1 MVKVT
6 VVNQTGIITF
16 NRPDK
21 RNALNPVLVVAIKD
35 ALTEFSLDS
44 NIKSVILT
52 GEGKA
57 FCAGADMEYL
67 LELKKNTLTDNRKD
81 SKNLADLFL
90 VISEFPK
97 PVIAA
102 VNGPAIAGGCGLAS
116 VCDIVVAHKNYAKF
130 GYSETR
136 IGFIPAIV
144 SIFIIKRIG
153 EGKARQLLLS
163 AEIIDADKAYAI
175 GLADYLSDD
184 PLKTAIEMAIRLN
197 ENSVSSLMLTRQMIH
212 NISSM
217 GVKEAVDYCVELNA
231 LSRSSDDFIKG
242 LNTFLNK

>member
-1 MVKVT
+1 MVKT
-6 VVNQTGIITF
+6 TIVNQTGIITF

-21 RNALNPVLVVAIKD
+21 RNALNSALVVAIKD
-35 ALTEFSLDS
+35 KLSEFAFTDS
-44 NIKSVILT
+44 IKSVILT

-81 SKNLADLFL
+81 SRNLAELFL
-90 VISEFPK
+90 SVSEFPK

-116 VCDIVVAHKNYAKF
+116 VCDFVVAHKNYAKF

-163 AEIIDADKAYAI
+163 AEIIDAEKAYAI

-184 PLKTAIEMAIRLN
+184 PLKTALEISLRLN
-197 ENSVSSLMLTRQMIH
+197 ENSASSLMLTKQMIH

-217 GVKEAVDYCVELNA
+217 GVKEAVDYCMELNA
-231 LSRSSDDFIKG
+231 LSRSTDDFIKG
-242 LNTFLNK
+242 LNKFLNK